1 MLSFIQIVSDSVDQG
16 THSRVRKKRTIPIS
30 PPSTVHPARSV
41 SQRSTSLPPTQLT
54 VPSPT
59 QVTAPPPTQFTAPP
73 FTQVTVPPPTQVTPA
88 SPRLHLRHLMQQVCI

>member
-1 MLSFIQIVSDSVDQG
+1 MLSFELMALNSGDQG
-16 THSRVRKKRTIPIS
+16 THSRVCKKRTISIS

-41 SQRSTSLPPTQLT
+41 SQRSTSPPPTQLT

-73 FTQVTVPPPTQVTPA
+73 LTQVTAPPPIQVIAPPPTQVTP
-88 SPRLHLRHLMQQVCI
+88 PPPT